1 LAVRKTIFG
10 YLIHSI
16 TAFGAIAGL
25 ISLEQFINGNIRS
38 GLLWLILCQLIDG
51 FDGPIARKIDIHIHA
66 TRFDGRILDL
76 VVDYVTCV
84 MVPVAMLT
92 RLKLL
97 TSNHGFFFA
106 ALIIFTGALW
116 FARTDQET
124 EDHWFNGFP
133 AAWNLVIPTYVILG
147 TKENLLQISIVILS
161 LLSLTKLKFPHLVK
175 VKFMRQVTWTLGS
188 IYFIALTWLSME
200 YPNGPSSLK
209 PLLLLFPSYIF
220 VISVYHSWNVRK
232 LGVSSLNV

>member
-1 LAVRKTIFG
+1 MSKVVAG
-10 YLIHSI
+10 YLIHSL
-16 TAFGAIAGL
+16 TAFGAISGL

-51 FDGPIARKIDIHIHA
+51 VDGPIARKIDIHIHA
-66 TRFDGRILDL
+66 TRFDGHILDL

-84 MVPVAMLT
+84 IVPVAMIN

-97 TSNHGFFFA
+97 SPDHAIYFA

-133 AAWNLVIPTYVILG
+133 AAWNLVIPSFIILNTG
-147 TKENLLQISIVILS
+147 ELTIAIVIITLS
-161 LLSLTKLKFPHLVK
+161 ILSLTKLKFPHLVK
-175 VKFMRQVTWTLGS
+175 VQYMRSTTWLLGT
-188 IYFIALTWLSME
+188 IYFVSLTWLSLQF
-200 YPNGPSSLK
+200 PNGPANLK
-209 PLLLLFPSYIF
+209 PVLVLFPMYI
-220 VISVYHSWNVRK
+220 
-232 LGVSSLNV
+232 LGLSIAHTWKVSRRGVPSLNAQV